1 MKKPWQ
7 AARGGMAAGMPKPDG
22 NMMLEMQLKMA
33 RRAERAAAG
42 SDGAAAGSNE
52 GTQQQWLAKRIS
64 TAPQPG
70 AADGVGAALA
80 SDAASGA
87 LWAKRRQSQQGLGGI
102 KPQQLGEA
110 SQSLMSP
117 SAMKAAQVAAT

>member
-1 MKKPWQ
+1 
-7 AARGGMAAGMPKPDG
+7 MPKPDG

-33 RRAERAAAG
+33 KRAERAAAG

-52 GTQQQWLAKRIS
+52 DRQQQWLANKMAAAP
-64 TAPQPG
+64 TAG
-70 AADGVGAALA
+70 ADGVGAALA

-87 LWAKRRQSQQGLGGI
+87 LWAKRRQSQQLTGGVAGLT
-102 KPQQLGEA
+102 LGET

-117 SAMKAAQVAAT
+117 SAMKAAQAPP